1 MMNIEQLRYF
11 EAVARLGTISAAAS
25 ELSVTQPA
33 LSRSIARL
41 EKELGLE
48 LFDRKGKRV
57 LINAAGEELLPHAC
71 AILHEERIIRDSMQE
86 LADRRRTITI
96 GSIAPAPLWYLTDMI
111 IEQFPDQLLSSK
123 TITLEES
130 SSVLMNGEFDL
141 IISDRAFDYPS
152 VRCAHLMDEQIFV
165 SVPNQS
171 KLATKDKLSAG
182 DLKGETFVM
191 YGGVGFWADVVQSA
205 LPHSEFII
213 QEEYNVFRSLAQS
226 SQAFCFLSDSVY
238 SLWEIPGR
246 TIVPLDIEGVF
257 TRFYLIVRDDAPQ
270 VAHDIFDHVKLRA
283 CRRNLERSSHKR

>member
-1 MMNIEQLRYF
+1 MNIEQLRYF

-141 IISDRAFDYPS
+141 IISDRATDI
-152 VRCAHLMDEQIFV
+152 RICA
-165 SVPNQS
+165 
-171 KLATKDKLSAG
+171 
-182 DLKGETFVM
+182 
-191 YGGVGFWADVVQSA
+191 
-205 LPHSEFII
+205 
-213 QEEYNVFRSLAQS
+213 
-226 SQAFCFLSDSVY
+226 
-238 SLWEIPGR
+238 
-246 TIVPLDIEGVF
+246 
-257 TRFYLIVRDDAPQ
+257 
-270 VAHDIFDHVKLRA
+270 
-283 CRRNLERSSHKR
+283 